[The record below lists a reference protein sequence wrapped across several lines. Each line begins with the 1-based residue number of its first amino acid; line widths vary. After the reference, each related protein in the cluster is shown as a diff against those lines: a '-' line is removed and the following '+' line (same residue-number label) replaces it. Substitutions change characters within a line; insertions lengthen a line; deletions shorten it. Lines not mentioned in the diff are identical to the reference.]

1 MANFFSADYWK
12 AFYFKA
18 MGGQETAVDPNAMS
32 GSFAGSSSWTGTL
45 DQPEGAI
52 SGAFAGTSSFSGSL
66 VSETSASLTGKWIR
80 GRWKRR
86 EKPEPHP
93 DDEFVRSG
101 GRPAVSIVASVH
113 VLEPPPKK
121 ITSGFLSR
129 LVAAPEVQQIS
140 ALRRLAE
147 EAASKQNRKNID
159 RLNLALAAL
168 QVEVIDRAKK
178 KRELQ
183 TEALQLAQELAEREA
198 AIWREIEEED
208 EMLILMAA

>member
-45 DQPEGAI
+45 DQPEGAV
-52 SGAFAGTSSFSGSL
+52 SGTFAGTSSFSGSL
-66 VSETSASLTGKWIR
+66 ISETSSSLRGRLIR

-86 EKPEPHP
+86 DKLEPHP

-101 GRPAVSIVASVH
+101 GRPVVAVVPTVQ

-129 LVAAPEVQQIS
+129 LAMSPELDQVTV
-140 ALRRLAE
+140 LRRMAE
-147 EAASKQNRKNID
+147 EAAGEQSRRNIE
-159 RLNLALAAL
+159 RLNTVLKAL
-168 QVEVIDRAKK
+168 QVEVIDRARRKH
-178 KRELQ
+178 EQ
-183 TEALQLAQELAEREA
+183 QAEAQALALELAQRQAEIEREM
-198 AIWREIEEED
+198 ED
-208 EMLILMAA
+208 EDDMILLMAA